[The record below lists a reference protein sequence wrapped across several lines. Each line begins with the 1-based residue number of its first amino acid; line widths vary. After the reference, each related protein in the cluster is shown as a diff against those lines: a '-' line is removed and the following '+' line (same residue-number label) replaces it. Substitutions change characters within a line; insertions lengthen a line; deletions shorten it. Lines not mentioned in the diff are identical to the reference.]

1 MAAPADV
8 RSRPPR
14 PPTTARAPIAPRR
27 RPVQENAATPEDPER
42 DALLLAAT
50 VTLLVAACIPYVRVY
65 VGLDFLRPL
74 LASALLSVGLAWA
87 CRRAGA
93 GPVSALVVSVA
104 GWAILSSV
112 AFLPDT
118 LALGVL
124 PTLASVDAGVQLW
137 LRGLELIRI
146 RPSPAFAEA
155 GMLFVTC
162 TGVWWVAHAVEGLV
176 FRLQAPLRAIAMAM
190 VLWSVPLA
198 IAQPGGRIWVW
209 AVPLLVGAA
218 WLLLVAGSADLA
230 RWGRWV
236 GPDGAARGGAARGR
250 QVMVGTGWPVAIT
263 AITLGALLGGLL
275 PGFDDPPWY
284 QLRGAGGT
292 TITTNPI
299 VSIRP
304 NLVNQSD
311 TEVAR
316 VTSEQPVYLRLTAL
330 DLYEGE
336 EWTSTGIRGGDAAG
350 ALPLETDMAFARQ
363 LDVSIEARG
372 LSSAVI
378 LPAPYHPIRVTGDL
392 GDRLQF
398 DRTSATFTVDS
409 DEQVATGERY
419 EVTAAIPAPPPERLE
434 QSRIDQVD
442 PALSALPE
450 NVPEAVTDLARGI
463 VEAAGASTPF
473 DQALAIQDEL
483 RGWEYSLEPPQ
494 GHSATAMESFI
505 EQRIGYCEQYAG
517 TMAVMLRS
525 LGIPARVAVG
535 FTPGQPVP
543 GEAGTYRVTNANA
556 HAWVEVLFP
565 GLGWL
570 TFEPTP
576 RTDGNVLVPTAA
588 NLAPTSTQREASAV
602 PDAGGL
608 TPDEEQRLLLEQMGE
623 GGELPAPNA
632 QSGEEIGAEEGGAGP
647 LVPALLLGL
656 VALGGVAALLA
667 SRRGETHLVP
677 ADQVLAAVER
687 VQRAGRGLGR
697 LRRPHETDVEYLDR
711 LTGGAAAGARLAT
724 AAGRARYAP
733 LVPAAVVVDAE
744 HAAREV
750 IAALGEG
757 VPRHRR
763 LVGRI
768 RGLSAAARMRLGGR
782 LRSGRR
788 ESESAGPSPVERITR
803 LTRRRTLR

>member
-1 MAAPADV
+1 VA
-8 RSRPPR
+8 
-14 PPTTARAPIAPRR
+14 
-27 RPVQENAATPEDPER
+27 
-42 DALLLAAT
+42 
-50 VTLLVAACIPYVRVY
+50 LLVAACIPYVRVY

-74 LASALLSVGLAWA
+74 LASALLSAGLAWA

-93 GPVSALVVSVA
+93 GPLSALAVSVA

-118 LALGVL
+118 LAFGVL
-124 PTLASVDAGVQLW
+124 PTLASIDAGGELW

-146 RPSPAFAEA
+146 RPAPAFAEA

-198 IAQPGGRIWVW
+198 IAQPGGRIWAW
-209 AVPLLVGAA
+209 AVPLLAAAA

-230 RWGRWV
+230 RWGSWAP
-236 GPDGAARGGAARGR
+236 PDRAGRPSSRGGSPPGR
-250 QVMVGTGWPVAIT
+250 RVIVGTGWPVALT
-263 AITLGALLGGLL
+263 AIAIGGLLGGLL
-275 PGFDDPPWY
+275 PGFGDPPWY

-304 NLVNQSD
+304 NLVNQSN

-336 EWTSTGIRGGDAAG
+336 EWTSTGIRGGDASG
-350 ALPLETDMAFARQ
+350 ELPLETDMALVRQ
-363 LDVSIEARG
+363 LDVSIEARE

-398 DRTSATFTVDS
+398 DRTSATFTLDS
-409 DEQVATGERY
+409 GEQVATGERY
-419 EVTAAIPAPPPERLE
+419 DVTAAIPAPPAELLG
-434 QSRIDQVD
+434 QSRSDQVD
-442 PALSALPE
+442 PALSALPD

-463 VEAAGASTPF
+463 VEAAGASTSF

-483 RGWEYSLEPPQ
+483 RSWEYSLEPPQ
-494 GHSATAMESFI
+494 GHSASAMESFI

-535 FTPGQPVP
+535 FTPGQPIP
-543 GEAGTYRVTNANA
+543 GEEGTYRVTNANA

-570 TFEPTP
+570 AFEPTP

-588 NLAPTSTQREASAV
+588 NLAPTSTQQQASAA
-602 PDAGGL
+602 PETGGL
-608 TPDEEQRLLLEQMGE
+608 TPEEEQRLLLDRLGAQGATPAPGPQPE
-623 GGELPAPNA
+623 GG
-632 QSGEEIGAEEGGAGP
+632 IGADAGGGAGR
-647 LVPALLLGL
+647 LALALLLGL
-656 VALGGVAALLA
+656 VALAGVAALLVR
-667 SRRGETHLVP
+667 RRGETQLVP
-677 ADQVLAAVER
+677 ADRVLAAVAR

-697 LRRPHETDVEYLDR
+697 LRRAHETDVEYLDR
-711 LTGGAAAGARLAT
+711 LTGGTPAGARLAA

-733 LVPAAVVVDAE
+733 LVTVEVAVDAE

-750 IAALGEG
+750 TAALEAG

-763 LVGRI
+763 LLGQI
-768 RGLSAAARMRLGGR
+768 RGLAAAARMHLDGR
-782 LRSGRR
+782 LRSGHRDP
-788 ESESAGPSPVERITR
+788 ESAGPSPVERITR
-803 LTRRRTLR
+803 LTRRRTRR